1 MGGFGSGKPPRV
13 DRRIVVGLARRH
25 PEYSN
30 VEIGRLAGGISRER
44 VRQIFAEE
52 GFPRKYLAKCFFCG
66 TVLARN
72 SLRPADVKV
81 LRAGRVTIKR
91 VQLCAACAA
100 KRKIERISDPPPIL
114 VCDQC
119 GQSFTKPAAEL
130 RAGKLRGSFHD
141 WCSQR
146 CRAGWFEALRKK
158 SGLPLARPR

>member
-13 DRRIVVGLARRH
+13 DRKIVVGLARRH
-25 PEYSN
+25 PEYTN

-52 GFPRKYLAKCFFCG
+52 GFSRKYLAKCSLCG
-66 TVLARN
+66 TAMPPDAIRLAG
-72 SLRPADVKV
+72 VKA
-81 LRAGRVTIKR
+81 LRAGRTTKKR
-91 VQLCAACAA
+91 CAACAS
-100 KRKIERISDPPPIL
+100 KRKIERKSDPPPNL

-119 GQSFTKPAAEL
+119 GQTFTKPAADL

-146 CRAGWFEALRKK
+146 CRAGWFEALRKE
-158 SGLPLARPR
+158 SGLPLAKPR

>member
-1 MGGFGSGKPPRV
+1 MGGFGSGKPPKV

-25 PEYSN
+25 PEYTN

-52 GFPRKYLAKCFFCG
+52 GFSRKYLAKCSLCG
-66 TVLARN
+66 TAIARDAV
-72 SLRPADVKV
+72 RPA
-81 LRAGRVTIKR
+81 GRTTRKR
-91 VQLCAACAA
+91 VWQCAACAS
-100 KRKIERISDPPPIL
+100 KRKIERKSDPPPIL

-119 GQSFTKPAAEL
+119 GQTFTKPAADL

-146 CRAGWFEALRKK
+146 CRAGWFEALRKE
-158 SGLPLARPR
+158 SGLPLAKPR